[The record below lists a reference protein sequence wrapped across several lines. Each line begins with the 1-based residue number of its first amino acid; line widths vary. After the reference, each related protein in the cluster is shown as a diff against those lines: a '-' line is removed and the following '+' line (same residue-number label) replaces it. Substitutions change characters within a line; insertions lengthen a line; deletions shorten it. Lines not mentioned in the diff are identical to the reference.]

1 MESLRRKG
9 SVAFALLT
17 TFDGIDPLAAVVL
30 EMHFLLGAASSWKM
44 RKEGD
49 KDTCTTRF
57 QLILPV
63 RSQKP
68 PNFKVV
74 REW

>member
-30 EMHFLLGAASSWKM
+30 EMHFLLGAASSWTM
-44 RKEGD
+44 RKV
-49 KDTCTTRF
+49 KRTPV
-57 QLILPV
+57 LI
-63 RSQKP
+63 S
-68 PNFKVV
+68 
-74 REW
+74 E

>member
-30 EMHFLLGAASSWKM
+30 EMHFLLGAASSWRM
-44 RKEGD
+44 RKV
-49 KDTCTTRF
+49 TRT
-57 QLILPV
+57 PV
-63 RSQKP
+63 LLSD
-68 PNFKVV
+68 V
-74 REW
+74 